1 MFTRRLPRG
10 ALAAIATLGLTAAVA
25 GCSGGGSADTETLTF
40 AQIPSE
46 NSSSIATQTADI
58 IAALEKKL
66 GVEVKLQEATSYAA
80 VIEALRAGQ
89 VDIASLGPFSYVVA
103 ADSKVG
109 VAPVG
114 APADAEDASPTYRSY
129 AITTPGSGIDSLAD
143 MAGKKICFVDPTS
156 TSGYLFPSA
165 GLLEAGVDPETGVT
179 PIFAGGHDASAL
191 TVASGGCDAGFAFD
205 TMVDEQLP
213 ASGQLAEGAVRVIWK
228 SDEIPKSPTVVST
241 KLPQELQDKITR
253 VFQEDINRPGLV
265 QLGICSEEADCEIPE
280 DAKYGFVPVDDSD
293 YDGIRKVCD
302 VTESK
307 SCVG

>member
-1 MFTRRLPRG
+1 MFARRIPRG
-10 ALAAIATLGLTAAVA
+10 VLTAFAILGLTAAAA
-25 GCSGGGSADTETLTF
+25 GCGGSAADTETLTF
-40 AQIPSE
+40 AQIPQEDST
-46 NSSSIATQTADI
+46 SIATQNADI
-58 IAALEKKL
+58 ISALEKQL
-66 GVEVKLQEATSYAA
+66 GVKVKLQEATSYAA

-103 ADSKVG
+103 ADGKAG

-114 APADAEDASPTYRSY
+114 VPADAPDASPTYRSY
-129 AITTPGSGIDSLAD
+129 AITKPGSGINSLAD

-165 GLLEAGVDPETGVT
+165 GLMQAGIDPEKGVT

-191 TVASGGCDAGFAFD
+191 AVAGGQCDAGFAFD

-213 ASGQLAEGAVRVIWK
+213 KSGQLAEGALRVIWK
-228 SDEIPKSPTVVST
+228 SEDIPKSPTVVST

-253 VFQEDINRPGLV
+253 VFQQDVNRPGLV
-265 QLGICSEEADCEIPE
+265 KLGICSDEADCTLPE
-280 DAKYGFVPVDDSD
+280 DVKYGFVPVDDAK
-293 YDGIRKVCD
+293 YDGIRKVCA

-307 SCVG
+307 SCVA